1 MRGAYL
7 EVLSDL
13 LGSVAVVVAAL
24 LVLFTDEYWP
34 DPVATLLIAVVIV
47 PRALLL
53 AKEAAVV
60 LLEATPAHVDPEEL
74 RRHLVEVPGVVDVHD
89 LHVWTITSGLHSL
102 SVHVAVDDLTLE
114 REGVGPLLDR
124 FSACV
129 SSHFEI
135 EHTTFQIEPVA
146 HREHE
151 ELGEPHP

>member
-1 MRGAYL
+1 MNPSDYRRDFAAYHTAL
-7 EVLSDL
+7 AHERYRHHAGLSPRVDIEAIEERYADL
-13 LGSVAVVVAAL
+13 RTREAIAG
-24 LVLFTDEYWP
+24 LV
-34 DPVATLLIAVVIV
+34 
-47 PRALLL
+47 RA
-53 AKEAAVV
+53 
-60 LLEATPAHVDPEEL
+60 LEATPAHVDPEEL